1 MEKQPCKRQRFH
13 SLEPNKIVQYEF
25 TRNYVHYL
33 VPALMEIKEKNS
45 AKGNIHCD
53 FKNVVK
59 HEVDLA
65 MVFSAQGFA
74 WSNGLKLKLEKDHAN
89 VATNT
94 TSFVENEADEGKD
107 MEEMKEDIAIEENE
121 DEEDIMKKQ
130 LRSLR
135 RLIPGGE
142 GICDE
147 EMVAELESYISCLQI
162 QVNVL
167 QCLLAEAKKG

>member
-1 MEKQPCKRQRFH
+1 MEEQPCKRQRSH
-13 SLEPNKIVQYEF
+13 SLEPNKTVEYEF
-25 TRNYVHYL
+25 TRNYVNYL
-33 VPALMEIKEKNS
+33 VPALMKIKKKNT
-45 AKGNIHCD
+45 ANDNIHCD

-74 WSNGLKLKLEKDHAN
+74 WSNGLKLELQKGHAN
-89 VATNT
+89 NVVATST
-94 TSFVENEADEGKD
+94 TSCVENEAGEVKD
-107 MEEMKEDIAIEENE
+107 IEDIAIEENE

-135 RLIPGGE
+135 RLVPGGE

-147 EMVAELESYISCLQI
+147 EMVDEVESYISCLQI